1 MSGRGLELG
10 VGLVCEEGQDCGSV
24 GARVTSRVG
33 QGWGSVRIIYKVRPI
48 DRLGVGYG
56 SVSARVR

>member
-1 MSGRGLELG
+1 MKRVRIAGASGLGLQAG
-10 VGLVCEEGQDCGSV
+10 W
-24 GARVTSRVG
+24 G

-48 DRLGVGYG
+48 DRLGVGDG